1 MYHMSI
7 VQLCLPFGRPF
18 GELTKHHSVWKLQEK
33 SHSTLRAKR
42 ATFTFWVDKSS
53 IKMLNVATF
62 WKPKVYGQTVLPD
75 MSLLKG
81 QKLVENA
88 RNSNTTFRVIFK
100 QCVVEEKIFKEK
112 VNLKSKIPQNLP

>member
-1 MYHMSI
+1 M
-7 VQLCLPFGRPF
+7 P
-18 GELTKHHSVWKLQEK
+18 
-33 SHSTLRAKR
+33 
-42 ATFTFWVDKSS
+42 
-53 IKMLNVATF
+53 KMVHFNEF
-62 WKPKVYGQTVLPD
+62 WKTEAVGQTVLPD

-88 RNSNTTFRVIFK
+88 KNSNTTFRVIFK